1 MKKMPLVSRSSAEG
15 SAPPFLIKCFSSAS
29 LRRRGKR
36 DFSSKTACGQTKA
49 AIRLLCRQSATLCCF
64 DFKRESLIDKLSFR
78 RIRGYSQ
85 RVEAFTI
92 EVLSGS
98 RWKQIYSGTVIGF
111 SKIARFRPIL
121 TQKLKITITAC
132 RKEPY
137 LRTIQVFESD
147 GTEVKNAQNALAA
160 QKGGRA
166 QLSVVYLCGK
176 S

>member
-1 MKKMPLVSRSSAEG
+1 MTCLKCPWIQCFQGIIRFWLDFYQKNCLRPDESCYSPLVQAE
-15 SAPPFLIKCFSSAS
+15 
-29 LRRRGKR
+29 RY
-36 DFSSKTACGQTKA
+36 TV
-49 AIRLLCRQSATLCCF
+49 LL
-64 DFKRESLIDKLSFR
+64 DFKRESLIDKIVLQEDTR
-78 RIRGYSQ
+78 YSQ

-147 GTEVKNAQNALAA
+147 GTEVKTPKTLWLRKKAEELNYRLFIYAENHKAT
-160 QKGGRA
+160 
-166 QLSVVYLCGK
+166 SK
-176 S
+176 STQ